1 MNEPHD
7 SAYVYSSFK
16 GKHWL
21 VAGTKVAQAE
31 RPERGRG
38 QWILLG
44 LLVVFV
50 VIGGSF
56 FGFDLETTVINPPAQ
71 VVGVCAP
78 PAFVSGFD
86 CVTKVCVTNSNNQ
99 QQCSLQEAGY
109 IIGANVTR

>member
-1 MNEPHD
+1 MTEEPHD
-7 SAYVYSSFK
+7 SAYVYSSTK
-16 GKHWL
+16 GKHWY
-21 VAGTKVAQAE
+21 VAGSKVALSE

-56 FGFDLETTVINPPAQ
+56 FGFYLETTVINPPAQ

-86 CVTKVCVTNSNNQ
+86 CVTRVCTTGQNGGAQ
-99 QQCSLQEAGY
+99 TCTLQEAGY
-109 IIGANVTR
+109 IVGAKP